1 MLQCGPHLLD
11 HIPESQYKESV
22 CSMFHSTN
30 SDDNEEGIDMKQFI
44 LSEDRVVLVKKLG
57 EWSALRRCEA
67 ERIRC
72 EICRIY
78 AKQVMKSYI
87 ASVSKRNVMCI

>member
-44 LSEDRVVLVKKLG
+44 LSEDRVVLVKKANG
-57 EWSALRRCEA
+57 VHYVAVKQKESDVKYA
-67 ERIRC
+67 EFTPNR
-72 EICRIY
+72 
-78 AKQVMKSYI
+78 
-87 ASVSKRNVMCI
+87 